1 MLLVSLFCS
10 SFSFIFL
17 FFLLVFHTSRSCL
30 KGGEKMLC
38 VSLDS
43 KIKYLANASNW
54 SLWILF
60 FSLDLLEFFKMSPDI
75 ERNKGVRI
83 RRHRER
89 ERIYRDALS
98 LQRCNHLI
106 IQPRYSRGCM
116 MERFSVMMTAFR
128 DFLPII

>member
-1 MLLVSLFCS
+1 MNFGTLTSLLQGARLLFYNVIG
-10 SFSFIFL
+10 FFILQEF
-17 FFLLVFHTSRSCL
+17 FFYFYFLLVFHTSRSCL
-30 KGGEKMLC
+30 KGREKMLC
-38 VSLDS
+38 VSLGS

-89 ERIYRDALS
+89 ESESIVMPFHSNDA
-98 LQRCNHLI
+98 I
-106 IQPRYSRGCM
+106 I
-116 MERFSVMMTAFR
+116 
-128 DFLPII
+128 

>member
-1 MLLVSLFCS
+1 MAF
-10 SFSFIFL
+10 
-17 FFLLVFHTSRSCL
+17 
-30 KGGEKMLC
+30 
-38 VSLDS
+38 
-43 KIKYLANASNW
+43 
-54 SLWILF
+54 
-60 FSLDLLEFFKMSPDI
+60 
-75 ERNKGVRI
+75 ERNGQNSSRCRQISNGIKAFESVVI
-83 RRHRER
+83 ERER